1 MADAGRRRQEES
13 RHARERLTAVRDGL
27 LGLHKSLLESE
38 RVGYERAHGRIGSR
52 QEFLTLALQDEWFAW
67 LRPVSE
73 LIVLMDELLQGD
85 EPVTDERASAL
96 VERTRHDSSR
106 PLLRTTDP
114 AQTLRAIIAAREPL
128 YAEIADLVVDTGKLS
143 AKQVIRRIMAKL

>member
-1 MADAGRRRQEES
+1 MADAGRGRPEGS
-13 RHARERLTAVRDGL
+13 RHARERLTGVRDGL

-38 RVGYERAHGRIGSR
+38 RVGYERAHGRIASR
-52 QEFLTLALQDEWFAW
+52 QEFLTLALRDEWFAW

-96 VERTRHDSSR
+96 VERTRTLLTDGHARFGRKYHD
-106 PLLRTTDP
+106 LLQRDP
-114 AQTLRAIIAAREPL
+114 TV
-128 YAEIADLVVDTGKLS
+128 LVAHG
-143 AKQVIRRIMAKL
+143 AVIGRLATVH